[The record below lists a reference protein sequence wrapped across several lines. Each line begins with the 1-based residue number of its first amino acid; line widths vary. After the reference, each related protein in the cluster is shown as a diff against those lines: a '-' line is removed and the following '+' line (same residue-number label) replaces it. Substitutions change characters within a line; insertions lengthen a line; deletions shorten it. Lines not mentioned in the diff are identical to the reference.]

1 MKTMLYK
8 IFSFQC
14 PFDKRINVT
23 PDIHGTSMQQGL
35 GYGNRMKEEYQIRN
49 RTILRRPGSLNADKA
64 EDCSIHPSFSQP
76 RQGYAPSSPQTSY
89 LLGQQHEN
97 LMPLQERRSC
107 KDSAECRTRST
118 YKWSLTAWSSC
129 LPKNLNADSTC
140 GSGVR
145 R

>member
-1 MKTMLYK
+1 M
-8 IFSFQC
+8 FQC

-23 PDIHGTSMQQGL
+23 PDIHGRSMQQEL
-35 GYGNRMKEEYQIRN
+35 SYEKRMEKEYQIRN
-49 RTILRRPGSLNADKA
+49 RTILRRPGSLNADEVKG
-64 EDCSIHPSFSQP
+64 CSIHPSYSQA
-76 RQGYAPSSPQTSY
+76 RQGYDPSSSQTSY
-89 LLGQQHEN
+89 LLGQGHEN

-107 KDSAECRTRST
+107 KDSNECKTRST